1 MSLPNIIISV
11 KHIAQQMKKSLSLL
25 EMIVSILVMSIV
37 ASVSL
42 KYGLNTYSKYKY
54 SANQKKLE
62 NIQIAL
68 KNYFK
73 SNGRLPRP
81 SPYHNLTTADDKY
94 GKELEINSGCTNI
107 SCHEITD
114 TVVYNSRKITY
125 SKMKAKKGETNA
137 DKVDGTYNNW
147 VQYTANDYMFSGIV
161 PFKELHLTE
170 KDIIDEYG
178 NFIEYW
184 VGQYMTI
191 KLGEKIIDT
200 SKINITTSSN
210 TTFFGIPYKSGYN
223 VKYFNETSQNYYPC
237 QKKANI
243 FQCDAVDNGTSLP
256 SVAIT
261 QNPPTEKLITTDRS
275 ANNFI
280 SNESEI
286 LYLIPPYGLR
296 IKDASTDKF
305 IDNASTTA
313 FVLVSH
319 GANALQTCGIT
330 RNTFNINTHNNLT
343 STTDHDK
350 KYEAQNCIDATNN
363 ITLNITGRD
372 NSTSQGKEFL
382 FYQGVKTDFFDD
394 QLSYSSLSSLL
405 LDE

>member
-1 MSLPNIIISV
+1 
-11 KHIAQQMKKSLSLL
+11 MKKSLSLL
-25 EMIVSILVMSIV
+25 EMVVSLLVMSVIV
-37 ASVSL
+37 ATSL
-42 KYGLNTYSKYKY
+42 KYGSSAYSQYKY

-73 SNGRLPRP
+73 THGRLPRP
-81 SPYHNLTTADDKY
+81 SSYQNLTTTDDKY
-94 GKELEINSGCTNI
+94 GKELEINSGCTDM
-107 SCHEITD
+107 SCREITD
-114 TVVYNSRKITY
+114 TIVYSNKKIQY
-125 SKMKAKKGETNA
+125 SKMQANKGATNA
-137 DKVDGTYNNW
+137 DKVDSTYNNW
-147 VQYTANDYMFSGIV
+147 VQYTANDYMFSGII

-200 SKINITTSSN
+200 SKINLATSSN
-210 TTFFGIPYKSGYN
+210 TTFFGIPYKSGYSI
-223 VKYFNETSQNYYPC
+223 KYFNETSQNYYPC
-237 QKKANI
+237 QKKAGD
-243 FQCDAVDNGTSLP
+243 FPCGAVDDGTSLP
-256 SVAIT
+256 SIAIM

-280 SNESEI
+280 SNENEI

-296 IKDASTDKF
+296 IKDVSTDKF
-305 IDNASTTA
+305 IDDASTTA

-319 GANALQTCGIT
+319 GANTTQTCGIV
-330 RNTFNINTHNNLT
+330 RKNFDINTYNNLT
-343 STTDHDK
+343 SITDNNK

-363 ITLNITGRD
+363 TTLNIAGRD
-372 NSTSQGKEFL
+372 NSAAQGKEFL
-382 FYQGVKTDFFDD
+382 FYTGTKTDFFDD
-394 QLSYSSLSSLL
+394 QITYSSLSSLL
-405 LDE
+405 LD